1 MSASGVLERSAD
13 VADAVGGGD
22 DGDGGGSRK
31 VVLWVIALVLVPVV
45 LFAGYTMFLMMAITG
60 ASGGR
65 SSQCTA
71 GSLTTDE
78 LEVHTTGGATRTL
91 GATELGH
98 AATILSV
105 ARSLGVSARGQQIAM
120 MTALQESG
128 FKMYANS
135 SVPASL
141 DYPHDAVSS
150 DHDSVNYFQQ
160 RVSGWGTVG
169 ELMDPVYAAKAFF
182 GGEDGPNG
190 GSPRGLLDIPGWEEM
205 GLGEAAQTVQVSAFP
220 TAYDKWEPAAQQIIN
235 AVAGSISCNSSV
247 VVGGQVAF
255 PLSPGYQMTSGY
267 GPRAADVPGA
277 SSWHVAIDLQHWPNP
292 CGDPVYAVL
301 PGTVTLSS
309 SLWLSI
315 KHPDGFV
322 VSYLHMYKSERLVNV
337 GDTVTAGQQIGVVG
351 NVPPSGGCHLHL
363 AVNKNGTTNAAVAA
377 LREATD
383 LGAPAQYAGFVNP
396 EEFLRLYGI
405 EICPADGTCRRL

>member
-1 MSASGVLERSAD
+1 MSTGVLEHSAD
-13 VADAVGGGD
+13 LAGAPSGG
-22 DGDGGGSRK
+22 DGDGDGGSRK
-31 VVLWVIALVLVPVV
+31 VVLWVTALVMVPIV
-45 LFAGYTMFLMMAITG
+45 LFAGYTMFLMMAIAG
-60 ASGGR
+60 ASGGG
-65 SSQCTA
+65 SAQCTA
-71 GSLTTDE
+71 GSLTTDQ
-78 LEVHTTGGATRTL
+78 LEVQTTGGATRTL

-105 ARSLGVSARGQQIAM
+105 ARSLGVSTRGQQIAM

-128 FKMYANS
+128 LKMYANS

-141 DYPHDAVSS
+141 DYPHDAVGS

-160 RVSGWGTVG
+160 RVSGWGTVE

-182 GGEDGPNG
+182 GGKDGPNG
-190 GSPRGLLDIPGWEEM
+190 GSPRGLLDIPGWEDM

-220 TAYDKWEPAAQQIIN
+220 SAYDKWEPAAQQIIT
-235 AVAGSISCNSSV
+235 AVGGSITCDSST
-247 VVGGQVAF
+247 VVGQAAF
-255 PLSPGYQMTSGY
+255 PLAAGYQMTSGY
-267 GPRAADVPGA
+267 GPRDITVPGA
-277 SSWHVAIDLQHWPNP
+277 SSWHVGIDLQRWPNP

-315 KHPDGFV
+315 KHPDGFI
-322 VSYLHMYKSERLVNV
+322 VSYLHMYKSERLVDV
-337 GDTVTAGQQIGVVG
+337 GDTITAGQQIGVVG

-363 AVNKNGTTNAAVAA
+363 AINKNGTTNAAVAA
-377 LREATD
+377 LQEATD

-396 EEFLRLYGI
+396 EDFLRLYGI
-405 EICPADGTCRRL
+405 EICPTDGTCRRL